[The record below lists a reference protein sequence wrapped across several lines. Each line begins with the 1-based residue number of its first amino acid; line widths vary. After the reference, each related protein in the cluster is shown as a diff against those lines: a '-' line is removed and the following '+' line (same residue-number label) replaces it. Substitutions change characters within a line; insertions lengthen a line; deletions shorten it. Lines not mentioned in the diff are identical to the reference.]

1 MQGAS
6 HPRAPSATLGGCRRS
21 RHRPRHTYPGRAG
34 RSTPDPHQA
43 LNQRRPA
50 PVSPTHRTR
59 GGTTRPVA
67 PPGVGVGVTHPQA
80 PAQNWRPSH
89 TRPSRAGRHHLSHPP
104 AKPAAPPVRAQR
116 PRAPPSQ
123 PAPGGVWLG
132 ALSTPSG
139 VTGRAQQGCAGPRR
153 PGAPPFRPPPPRPER
168 LSALRGVEGAPTA
181 ARSPTRGQ
189 QERIPAP
196 RLRGPRHRPHP
207 RGPGAWPTVNPPPP
221 RGGTHNPRSHR
232 GPQGGVAGGCSS
244 HASPAVPTGRAA
256 PRRAWAP
263 PPPAPVPPVPAVP
276 WPPHPPFPP
285 FPLSPPVPLSPPPPL
300 SSGRSLPATGLAW
313 GGGGGGVVTPAG
325 RGTPTPPLPGCPPS
339 APAGPPPGRAAAGAA
354 PGAWP
359 STPRSRFNPAPAA
372 PPAPRPEVASS
383 PRHPRVASPLAR
395 RPTPRAPPRARPRR
409 APTECPIP
417 AATGPPRRAP
427 PAPAPPR
434 PRPPTP
440 PSPRGPPPRSLPG
453 TPPPPR
459 APQGPPHPPCTPPS
473 NAKRPHPRAEPG
485 RDTARDRAAPPRLI
499 PDACSCPPQQP
510 VCPALRNDKPG
521 HAAPP
526 APPSPPTATPS
537 LTRQGSLRR
546 RGTRRTPP
554 PCCCPPAPTSPPAHR
569 VPHAT
574 AVVPGPPP
582 CGHRSALVAGT
593 RDPPAPPPGRPPAWP
608 PGPLLE
614 DPPALGTPPVRRAL
628 LSLLPEGASRPRQLR
643 PGVPPTLPRRSLPV
657 PRFHGP
663 PPRPPPPPSGGAAP
677 SPAPSPAPARASPRR
692 PVPPPVAP
700 T

>member
-1 MQGAS
+1 MLALYLSLARPPAPATTGRRQRQPAQPTGPPSSDGAPPGPPRPGSPPRPRPQPPRARLPRASPPPVLERPPAPPSPRPRRPPGPHRGARSRYPLVPSALSSMQGAS

-300 SSGRSLPATGLAW
+300 SSGRSLPVHSPGGPAAVVACPPPRLGHWASL
-313 GGGGGGVVTPAG
+313 GGGGGG
-325 RGTPTPPLPGCPPS
+325 GCHTR
-339 APAGPPPGRAAAGAA
+339 GPPVA
-354 PGAWP
+354 PRPRRFRPQPAHPRGGQRPAP
-359 STPRSRFNPAPAA
+359 LHGPRRRVPVSTPHPPRRP
-372 PPAPRPEVASS
+372 PPAPRWQK
-383 PRHPRVASPLAR
+383 
-395 RPTPRAPPRARPRR
+395 T
-409 APTECPIP
+409 
-417 AATGPPRRAP
+417 
-427 PAPAPPR
+427 
-434 PRPPTP
+434 
-440 PSPRGPPPRSLPG
+440 
-453 TPPPPR
+453 
-459 APQGPPHPPCTPPS
+459 
-473 NAKRPHPRAEPG
+473 
-485 RDTARDRAAPPRLI
+485 
-499 PDACSCPPQQP
+499 
-510 VCPALRNDKPG
+510 
-521 HAAPP
+521 
-526 APPSPPTATPS
+526 
-537 LTRQGSLRR
+537 
-546 RGTRRTPP
+546 
-554 PCCCPPAPTSPPAHR
+554 
-569 VPHAT
+569 
-574 AVVPGPPP
+574 
-582 CGHRSALVAGT
+582 
-593 RDPPAPPPGRPPAWP
+593 
-608 PGPLLE
+608 
-614 DPPALGTPPVRRAL
+614 
-628 LSLLPEGASRPRQLR
+628 
-643 PGVPPTLPRRSLPV
+643 
-657 PRFHGP
+657 
-663 PPRPPPPPSGGAAP
+663 
-677 SPAPSPAPARASPRR
+677 
-692 PVPPPVAP
+692 
-700 T
+700 